1 MNYLTFVRQNA
12 RWLAA
17 AFLLTF
23 TSSYG
28 QTYFIS
34 IFSGQIREEFGLSH
48 GAWGGIYTVGT
59 TLSAIAMIWAGV
71 LTDRFRVRALGPII
85 LVLLALSCVAMAL
98 VNSVWMLVVVIF
110 ALRFTGQGM
119 TGHTAMVAMA
129 RWFVATRGRAMTVAS
144 MGFMIGQSVLPLTF
158 VAMLPFFHWRSLWLV
173 AAVLALL
180 VIPVQLVLLKNER
193 TPQSVSKETQS
204 VGMNGKQWRRPEVL
218 RHWLF
223 WLMVPSL
230 LGPSAWGTALFFQ
243 QVHLS
248 EVKGWSHVEFVAL
261 FPLFTVA
268 SIATNLVTGWAIDQF
283 GSNRLMPFYMI
294 PYMLAF
300 LVLGSGDS
308 LQLAAF
314 GMILVGVSVGAGSSL
329 VGAFWAEHFG
339 TLNLGAIKSMGTAVM
354 VFGSAIG
361 PGITGW
367 LIDQGI
373 DFPDQM
379 FGIVVYFI
387 FAAVLA
393 TIGVLRARPLLSLSP
408 KIDIVSA

>member
-1 MNYLTFVRQNA
+1 MNYLIFVRQNA

-34 IFSGQIREEFGLSH
+34 IFAGQIREDFGLSH
-48 GAWGGIYTVGT
+48 GAWGGIYTIGT
-59 TLSAIAMIWAGV
+59 TLSAITMIWAGV
-71 LTDRFRVRALGPII
+71 LTDRFRVRTLGPII
-85 LVLLALSCVAMAL
+85 LVLLALSCVSMAL
-98 VNSVWMLVVVIF
+98 ANSVWMLVIVIF

-119 TGHTAMVAMA
+119 TGHIAMVAMA

-144 MGFMIGQSVLPLTF
+144 MGFMIGQSVLPLAF

-180 VIPVQLVLLKNER
+180 IIPIQLTLLKNER

-204 VGMNGKQWRRPEVL
+204 LGMNGKQWRRSEVL
-218 RHWLF
+218 HHWLF

-268 SIATNLVTGWAIDQF
+268 SIATNLVTGWAIDQY
-283 GSNRLMPFYMI
+283 GSNRLMPFYMM
-294 PYMLAF
+294 PYMFAF
-300 LVLGSGDS
+300 LVLGYADS
-308 LQLAAF
+308 LQVAAF

-329 VGAFWAEHFG
+329 IGAFWAEHFG
-339 TLNLGAIKSMGTAVM
+339 TLNLGAIKSMGAAVM

-379 FGIVVYFI
+379 FGIVVYFV
-387 FAAVLA
+387 FAGVLA
-393 TIGVLRARPLLSLSP
+393 TVGVLRARSLLSPTP

>member
-1 MNYLTFVRQNA
+1 MNYLQFIRLNA

-17 AFLLTF
+17 ALLLTF
-23 TSSYG
+23 SSSYG

-34 IFSGQIREEFGLSH
+34 IFAGQIREEFGLSP
-48 GAWGGIYTVGT
+48 GAWGGIYTIGT
-59 TLSAIAMIWAGV
+59 TASAILMIWAGV
-71 LTDRFRVRALGPII
+71 LTDRFRVRTIGPIV
-85 LVLLALSCVAMAL
+85 LALLALSCLAMAM
-98 VNSVWMLVVVIF
+98 VNSVAMLVVVIF

-144 MGFMIGQSVLPLTF
+144 MGFMIGQSVLPLIF
-158 VAMLPFFHWRSLWLV
+158 VALLPFFHWRSLWVL

-180 VIPVQLVLLKNER
+180 MIPIQLMLLKDER

-204 VGMNGKQWRRPEVL
+204 VGMGGKQWTRSEVL
-218 RHWLF
+218 HHWLF

-268 SIATNLVTGWAIDQF
+268 SILTNLVTGWAIDRF
-283 GSNRLMPFYMI
+283 GTNRLMPFFML
-294 PYMLAF
+294 PYVAAF
-300 LVLGSGDS
+300 LVLGAADS
-308 LQLAAF
+308 LQFAAV
-314 GMILVGVSVGAGSSL
+314 GMILVGMAFGAGSSM

-339 TLNLGAIKSMGTAVM
+339 TLNLGAIKSMSTAVM

-367 LIDQGI
+367 LIDLGV

-379 FGIVVYFI
+379 FGIAIYFVI
-387 FAAVLA
+387 ASAIAA
-393 TIGVLRARPLLSLSP
+393 IGVIRARPFLPTSP
-408 KIDIVSA
+408 KVDIIRA